1 MEEMLRQAPSLGA
14 ADPQSDQRDRVG
26 QKTGRM
32 VNLLIWRTNLRS
44 GEQAGQG
51 EGTQQE
57 RY

>member
-1 MEEMLRQAPSLGA
+1 MLRQAPSLGA